1 MSDSPSGSVVIHCPR
16 CHWNL
21 GIALSDLEEVAA
33 GVWGTIKCGRCGDRL
48 NDLIVKE
55 QEKIEAAR
63 GASASSLD
71 QPMPMSGDGGT
82 HTDIYR

>member
-1 MSDSPSGSVVIHCPR
+1 MFKLWSEGNVDETEVIDHSQSP
-16 CHWNL
+16 
-21 GIALSDLEEVAA
+21 AELE
-33 GVWGTIKCGRCGDRL
+33 
-48 NDLIVKE
+48 
-55 QEKIEAAR
+55 EKIEAAR